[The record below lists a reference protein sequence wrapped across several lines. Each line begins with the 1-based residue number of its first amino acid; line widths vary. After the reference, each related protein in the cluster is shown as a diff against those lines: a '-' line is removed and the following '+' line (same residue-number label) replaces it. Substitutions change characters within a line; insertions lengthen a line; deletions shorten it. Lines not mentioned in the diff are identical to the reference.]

1 MRVHE
6 KHVEKTLELWCAVV
20 TAALLAAA
28 FLGALYTGEL
38 STLWT
43 DFVRL
48 QLTPSPVLTDYFE
61 LGSLGAS
68 FLNAAVCGAGV
79 ILLARALEVPFRPL
93 MTVCYILVV
102 AHCFFGMNFV
112 NLSVCVAGVLVASK
126 IRKADMRH
134 DIASA
139 LFTGCLGP
147 FMGEMLFRYTLGDAF
162 DPTSPVVT
170 AGSLALTAA
179 LALFIG
185 FMVPAVLH
193 GVRQMH
199 KGYSLYNAGVAIG
212 LLAMFL
218 YGMMYKVFHVEN
230 PEVVTRY
237 NAAYEAAGRSYPV
250 FVVGFYTI
258 LFASALII
266 GWYQN
271 GKSFKGYGELVKH
284 TGYDADFVH
293 EFGTP
298 LCLINVGVYGF
309 MILAFMTVMSHMP
322 GAVGFTGPTCGI
334 IIGAMS
340 FVLMGQD
347 PGDVW
352 PIMLGYVILGTFN
365 SAVRHD
371 PVFVTATQPYL
382 ISFAFATG
390 LCPIAGT
397 YGWKWG
403 AAAGFISGCIFTQKA
418 ATHGGLMLFN
428 GGFAAGLTAMILI
441 PVIEFYHIKF
451 RE

>member
-1 MRVHE
+1 MRTHE
-6 KHVEKTLELWCAVV
+6 KHVEKTLELWCGFMTVALAV
-20 TAALLAAA
+20 AAL
-28 FLGALYTGEL
+28 LGALYTGEL
-38 STLWT
+38 NTLWA
-43 DFVRL
+43 DFLRL

-61 LGSLGAS
+61 LGSLGAA

-79 ILLARALEVPFRPL
+79 IVLARALKVPFRPL
-93 MTVCYILVV
+93 MTVCYILVI
-102 AHCFFGMNFV
+102 AHCFFGMNAL
-112 NLSVCVAGVLVASK
+112 NLSVCVAGVLTASV

-134 DIASA
+134 DLASA

-147 FMGEMLFRYTLGDAF
+147 FMGEMLFRYTLGDRF
-162 DPTSPVVT
+162 DPNSPTVT
-170 AGSLALTAA
+170 LASLVLTAA
-179 LALFIG
+179 LALLVG

-230 PEVVTRY
+230 PTVITRY
-237 NAAYEAAGRSYPV
+237 NAAYEAAGRSYAG
-250 FVVGFYTI
+250 FVICFYAVI
-258 LFASALII
+258 FAIALIL
-266 GWYQN
+266 GWYRN
-271 GKSFKGYGELVKH
+271 GKSFKGYGRLVQH
-284 TGYDADFVH
+284 SGYDADFVH

-309 MILAFMTVMSHMP
+309 MILGFMTVMSFMP
-322 GAVGFTGPTCGI
+322 GAAGFTGPTCGI

-352 PIMLGYVILGTFN
+352 PIMLGYVALGIFN
-365 SAVRHD
+365 SLVRHD
-371 PVFVTATQPYL
+371 PVFATASQSYL

-397 YGWKWG
+397 YGWYWG
-403 AAAGFISGCIFTQKA
+403 TAAGFISGCIFTQKA

-428 GGFAAGLTAMILI
+428 GGFAAGLAAMILI
-441 PVIEFYHIKF
+441 PVLEFYHVRYKD
-451 RE
+451 